1 MNRHIKH
8 ILLAKST
15 WHLVQDVLLYSHR
28 FIHRKRAGG
37 SPCLQAWGGSPRP
50 IDAKTTQYAD
60 FQFIDF
66 CYKICYNFSSEKR

>member
-28 FIHRKRAGG
+28 LFTIVKLGG
-37 SPCLQAWGGSPRP
+37 SCILKLG
-50 IDAKTTQYAD
+50 DK
-60 FQFIDF
+60 
-66 CYKICYNFSSEKR
+66 NE